1 VESANAGVLALADG
15 RDVERP
21 VPRAKELVWLPAG
34 NHIDLYDDES
44 LVQSPVDATLA
55 FLVARS

>member
-1 VESANAGVLALADG
+1 VLALADG